1 MTALGRFFHFYKGMT
16 MPIAPPSAQIA
27 VAGISYAV
35 LIGAFIGSA
44 ASLSYAKEMTKR
56 QAMTAFLVGGAV
68 ACAATPIAMHYL
80 NVPAEL
86 AGAIAFFWGLG
97 AMRAVPVFFSLI
109 DRVRSAKLP
118 MLPDP
123 TDPKE

>member
-1 MTALGRFFHFYKGMT
+1 MA
-16 MPIAPPSAQIA
+16 IEPPSAQNA

-44 ASLSYAKEMTKR
+44 ASLSYAKEMSKR

-68 ACAATPIAMHYL
+68 SCAATPIAMQYL
-80 NVPAEL
+80 QVPAEL
-86 AGAIAFFWGLG
+86 AGAIAFFCGLG

-109 DRVRSAKLP
+109 DRTRSVKLP
-118 MLPDP
+118 LLPDQP
-123 TDPKE
+123 DPKE

>member
-1 MTALGRFFHFYKGMT
+1 MAIEPTS
-16 MPIAPPSAQIA
+16 APNA

-44 ASLSYAKEMTKR
+44 ASLSYAKEMTRR

-68 ACAATPIAMHYL
+68 ACAATPLAMHYL
-80 NVPAEL
+80 KAPTEL
-86 AGAIAFFWGLG
+86 AGAVSFFWGLG
-97 AMRAVPVFFSLI
+97 AMRVVPVFFALI
-109 DRVRSAKLP
+109 DRAKGAKLP

-123 TDPKE
+123 TEPKE